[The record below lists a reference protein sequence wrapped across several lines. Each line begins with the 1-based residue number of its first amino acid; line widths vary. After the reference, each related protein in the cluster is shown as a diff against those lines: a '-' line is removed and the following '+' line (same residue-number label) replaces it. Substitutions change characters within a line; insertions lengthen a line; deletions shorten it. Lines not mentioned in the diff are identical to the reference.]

1 MGAKMD
7 NEGLTRIGAVN
18 AYFSAIADK
27 IMAYEYNFMVKLV
40 CFSSTVIDRCDYIR
54 NIDQFIN
61 LVDSSGASGGTAC
74 YDAIR
79 FAIESLKEIKL
90 KYPNAVL
97 RIIAL
102 TDGEDTSSKEKP
114 ETLMKDV
121 I

>member
-1 MGAKMD
+1 MD
-7 NEGLTRIGAVN
+7 DEGLTRIGAVN

-61 LVDSSGASGGTAC
+61 LVDNVGASGGTAC
-74 YDAIR
+74 YDAIKY
-79 FAIESLKEIKL
+79 AIESLKEIKL

-114 ETLMKDV
+114 ETLMKD
-121 I
+121 II